1 MNESQMYDRLVT
13 AGVAASEAESI
24 VKAFAQGA
32 APAGQTDDAV
42 DVDRLTKAMEGIRD
56 AFDAEPEPAADVD
69 AAIQEATDIVDAV
82 TKGADALLAEHREQ
96 FQALSKALTLLTEE
110 GSELRTQVNANGE
123 TVVKSLGT
131 ATEALNEPAMRK
143 SIDAA
148 SVEAVPTP
156 GEVAIQNDFHPQ
168 SLISKAIEEI
178 RGDATTDTRKSEL
191 RKAISLL
198 ESGMAPSSVAATY
211 SLNAQ
216 G

>member
-24 VKAFAQGA
+24 VKAFGA
-32 APAGQTDDAV
+32 SQATTSDETETV

-69 AAIQEATDIVDAV
+69 AAIQEASDIVDAV
-82 TKGADALLAEHREQ
+82 TKGADALLAEHRDQ

-110 GSELRTQVNANGE
+110 VSELRTQVAGNGE
-123 TVVKSLGT
+123 TVVKSLT
-131 ATEALNEPAMRK
+131 VATEALNEPVMRK
-143 SIDAA
+143 SLDPN
-148 SVEAVPTP
+148 SVEAVPAP
-156 GEVAIQNDFHPQ
+156 GEQSDFTTPS
-168 SLISKAIEEI
+168 SLINKAIDEI
-178 RGDATTDTRKSEL
+178 RGDSTSDTRKAEL

-198 ESGMAPSSVAATY
+198 ESGMAPASVASTY
-211 SLNAQ
+211 SLSAQ